1 MGVGPDGPIGTA
13 SCLHARRPSPSPRD
27 ARLGCEFL
35 LFVSERHRPRMEKNV
50 EVRTMKHKSN
60 KRRLTIT
67 VCSSLTY

>member
-50 EVRTMKHKSN
+50 EVRTMKHNRLKTSI
-60 KRRLTIT
+60 KRTT
-67 VCSSLTY
+67 TS